1 MTDYTALKKKV
12 DELADRVWDVPA
24 IKARIKK
31 LSAEG
36 IPRKALNRNE
46 ILANKEQILNRV
58 QRRGEE
64 YNFLAHN

>member
-1 MTDYTALKKKV
+1 MTDYAALKKKV
-12 DELADRVWDVPA
+12 DELAERVWDVSA
-24 IKARIKK
+24 IEARVKK

-36 IPRKALNRNE
+36 IPKKRLNSKE
-46 ILANKEQILNRV
+46 LLANKQQILNRI